1 MENPKKNSPN
11 SPKNPKGESPKPVA
25 AAKTKAP
32 AAPVK
37 VVPMFRQCDWLAMCI
52 AFAAVWIVYLFTLA
66 PEQTLE
72 DSGELC
78 TASFYAGI
86 PHPPGYPFWAVY
98 SWIWTVIVPF
108 GNVAWRVEVG
118 QSFAAAMG
126 CGLLALMIS
135 RGGSMLI
142 EGIEELKSVS
152 RQWENIICVMSGV
165 VTGLLLG
172 FGHFMWKESV
182 VINRISVFGVPWML
196 FVVCL
201 MMRWMYAPHQRR
213 YLYTAMFVYGLCAT
227 IHQSLLLSAV
237 GVEIL
242 VTLVHPRLGR
252 DMFLVNSLIYGVI
265 LYFISKHTVPALN
278 AMTNTEQNL
287 FHLVGI
293 GSILTCG
300 WLALKH
306 NEIGKEWKSV
316 VFMGLAWVA
325 AVLVYLYEPIS
336 CMTCPPM
343 QWGYPRTV
351 EGFFHALSR
360 GQYGTGEGTNIFHE
374 WSRVA
379 FQMWYLVKGLLESF
393 SWVYL
398 FIGLLPVMF
407 LGKMHRRE
415 RSWIL
420 GIIAIYFWLSV
431 VLVLVL
437 NVSPDRSTSELNK
450 VFFTA
455 SHAFFAILIGYGI
468 TILAAYIA
476 TSYEKFRGW
485 GLIGGGVA
493 FVLAMYNLLDDT
505 GTLYFGPAGGFV
517 AEHTFLFGILMLG
530 CLALLAGLWLKTY
543 RWIQSLNDTA
553 FEKTFLFGLPAVLI
567 LSVIALKVRSPADY
581 ENITNGVQSFIFAFV
596 HSPGQIL
603 HTQFPHYI
611 LLAFSKDQY
620 GLPVFSNLI
629 LVVLP
634 VLFLAALFFYRK
646 HGPVLILLA
655 IFAITPLCSGMLHW
669 YKCEQRNHWYGYWF
683 GHDMFTPP
691 YVGAD
696 GKLTYDNVKRAELLK
711 DPKNANRIYP
721 EMDRNT
727 ILFGGT
733 DPGRF
738 CPTYSI
744 FCDSFIPER
753 CKPAQD
759 TKFDR
764 RDCYLITQ
772 NALADGTYLD
782 YLRSQYNRSAQIDPP
797 FFSELSKYIFGI
809 GIHTWRLSRGT
820 ALDRGYVRDTPEYGY
835 WANEENKASQEI
847 AGTNI
852 FGVINKVLFHVLDR
866 PALAWGSH
874 VEKRRRAE
882 GVYPPNEIYIPSPV
896 DSQASF
902 MEYAER
908 KKISSP
914 NGQIQISGQVD
925 VMNINGL
932 LCRVIFDH
940 NPTNSF
946 YVEESFPLDW
956 MYPYETPFGII
967 MKINRNVLPE
977 LTPDIMDLDHKFWS
991 DYSTRLCGNWIT
1003 YNTTVK
1009 ELCDFVERTYIRNN
1023 YQGFIGARSFV
1034 RDDDAQKAFSKL
1046 RSSQAGMYAWRVDPR
1061 TCPPEYRQKTPETQA
1076 ALVRETD
1083 FAFKQAFTFCPYSP
1097 EAVYRY
1103 INFLLPL
1110 GRFDDAVLVAKTCQ
1124 KLDPD
1129 NGAITDLVGNL
1140 ENIRRDNAARTQAFN
1155 HIDDMEKMA
1164 QTNPA
1169 NVANLVTLGATCLMS
1184 LAQTNRAIELFDLA
1198 LTRPEIKGNEVGAIA
1213 NYYAQLNNFPKL
1225 ETALKKLVEIS
1236 PDQPEPRYDL
1246 AALQSLLGKNDEAF
1260 KNLNTALDMN
1270 ARQRTANP
1278 AVHDLRAALRSD
1290 GRFDR
1295 VRTLPEFQKLLAP

>member
-1 MENPKKNSPN
+1 MENPKKNG
-11 SPKNPKGESPKPVA
+11 PKNPKGETPKPAA
-25 AAKTKAP
+25 AAKTKISAE
-32 AAPVK
+32 PVK
-37 VVPMFRQCDWLAMCI
+37 VAPMFRRCDWLAMFI

-78 TASFYAGI
+78 TGSFYAGI

-126 CGLLALMIS
+126 CGLIALMIS

-152 RQWENIICVMSGV
+152 RQWENTICVMSGV
-165 VTGLLLG
+165 VSALLLG
-172 FGHFMWKESV
+172 FGHFLWKESV
-182 VINRISVFGVPWML
+182 VVNRISVFGVPWML

-201 MMRWMYAPHQRR
+201 LMRWMYAPQQRR
-213 YLYTAMFVYGLCAT
+213 YLYAAMFVYGLCAT
-227 IHQSLLLSAV
+227 IHQSLLLSAM

-242 VTLVHPRLGR
+242 VALVQPRLGR
-252 DMFLVNSLIYGVI
+252 DMFLVNSIIYVII
-265 LYFISKHTVPALN
+265 LYFKSHGTVPALN
-278 AMTNTEQNL
+278 AMTNTETNL
-287 FHLVGI
+287 FHIVGI
-293 GSILTCG
+293 GSLLTCG
-300 WLALKH
+300 WLGLQH
-306 NEIGKEWKSV
+306 NEIGKEWKAV
-316 VFMGLAWVA
+316 VIMGLCWAA
-325 AVLVYLYEPIS
+325 AVLVYFYEPIS

-374 WSRVA
+374 PSRVF
-379 FQMWYLVKGLLESF
+379 FQLGYLVKGLSESF

-398 FIGLLPVMF
+398 FIGLLPVLF
-407 LGKMHRRE
+407 LGKMHKRE
-415 RSWIL
+415 RNWIL
-420 GIIAIYFWLSV
+420 GVIAVYLHLSV
-431 VLVLVL
+431 LLVLVL
-437 NVSPDRSTSELNK
+437 NVSPDRSTTELNK

-476 TSYEKFRGW
+476 TNYEKLRGW
-485 GLIGGGVA
+485 GFVGGVVA

-505 GTLYFGPAGGFV
+505 GKNFYGPAGEIG
-517 AEHTFLFGILMLG
+517 LF
-530 CLALLAGLWLKTY
+530 
-543 RWIQSLNDTA
+543 D
-553 FEKTFLFGLPAVLI
+553 LPHH
-567 LSVIALKVRSPADY
+567 IALA
-581 ENITNGVQSFIFAFV
+581 FA
-596 HSPGQIL
+596 
-603 HTQFPHYI
+603 
-611 LLAFSKDQY
+611 KDQY
-620 GLPVFSNLI
+620 GLPVISNLI
-629 LVVLP
+629 LVLLP
-634 VLFLAALFFYRK
+634 LLFLAALFFYRSK
-646 HGPVLILLA
+646 RGPVLIFLTLLA
-655 IFAITPLCSGMLHW
+655 ITPVCSGMLHW

-691 YVGAD
+691 YLAAD

-744 FCDSFIPER
+744 FCDSFIPDR

-782 YLRSQYNRSAQIDPP
+782 YLRSQYFRSAQIDPP

-820 ALDRGYVRDTPEYGY
+820 ALDKNIAKDSPDYGY
-835 WANEENKASQEI
+835 WANEESKIFQPI
-847 AGTNI
+847 ANTNI
-852 FGVINKVLFHVLDR
+852 FGVVNRALYNVLDR
-866 PALAWGSH
+866 PALAWGAH

-882 GVYPPNEIYIPSPV
+882 GVYPPNEIYIPSPA
-896 DSQASF
+896 DSQACF
-902 MEYAER
+902 QEYAQL
-908 KKISSP
+908 KQINSP
-914 NGQIQISGQVD
+914 SGQIQISGQQD
-925 VMNINGL
+925 VMAINGL
-932 LCRVIFDH
+932 LCKVIFNH

-1003 YNTTVK
+1003 YDTTVK

-1023 YQGFIGARSFV
+1023 YSGFIGARSFV

-1061 TCPPEYRQKTPETQA
+1061 TCPAEYRQKTPATQA

-1140 ENIRRDNAARTQAFN
+1140 EKIKQQEAARTQAFG
-1155 HIDDMEKMA
+1155 HIDEMEKMA

-1169 NVANLVTLGATCLMS
+1169 NVVNLVTLGLTYQQS
-1184 LAQTNRAIELFDLA
+1184 LAQTNRAVELFDLA
-1198 LTRPEIKGNEVGAIA
+1198 LARPEIKANEAGAIA
-1213 NYYAQLNNFPKL
+1213 NSLAQMNNLPKL
-1225 ETALKKLVEIS
+1225 ETALKRLVEIS

-1246 AALQSLLGKNDEAF
+1246 AALQSILGKSDESF
-1260 KNLNTALDMN
+1260 KNLNAALEMN
-1270 ARQRTANP
+1270 SRQRAGNP
-1278 AVHDLRAALRSD
+1278 AVHDLHVALRGD
-1290 GRFDR
+1290 TRFDR
-1295 VRTLPEFQKLLAP
+1295 VRTLPEFQKILAP